1 METGPQ
7 FIVPSDGLEKPGI
20 EPATPGLQGE

>member
-1 METGPQ
+1 METAPQ

-20 EPATPGLQGE
+20 EPVTPGLQGK

>member
-7 FIVPSDGLEKPGI
+7 FIVLSDRLEKPGI
-20 EPATPGLQGE
+20 KPETPGIQGE

>member
-7 FIVPSDGLEKPGI
+7 FTVSSDRLEKPGI
-20 EPATPGLQGE
+20 EPATPSLQGE